1 MIFYHKRFKARMYYY
16 LKMFEFKNND
26 LFSVLNILETQLN
39 VLASHEI
46 FECIIQ
52 TDEVKKWVEIAQIFK
67 CKLLMP
73 QSLEDGKVILR
84 FQKLDSN
91 NSFHKN
97 NDIEEKYGQNSHFAN
112 INKNQHPSFLYY
124 FQQALKNTNIDKR
137 LKILNLGINSGDEFE
152 VIKHAVKDFKAHELV
167 GIDYCQSAIDTAQ
180 EKFQNDA
187 NVKLY
192 CHDIN
197 ALESLELGEFDLIIS
212 IGTLQSASLEFKPL
226 FMNIVQNFLKKDGA
240 MILGFPNC
248 RWMEDEMIYGAK
260 VPNYNFSEL
269 GTLFNDVIFCKKYLQ
284 QKKFRVMLTGK
295 DYIFLSATSFNK

>member
-1 MIFYHKRFKARMYYY
+1 MIVFMIRF
-16 LKMFEFKNND
+16 EHND
-26 LFSVLNILETQLN
+26 LYLILNELSQKLKKLQSKQILQC
-39 VLASHEI
+39 VI
-46 FECIIQ
+46 K
-52 TDEVKKWVEIAQIFK
+52 TDDIKKWVEIAQIFH

-73 QSLEDGKVILR
+73 QQLEDGYVALE

-91 NSFHKN
+91 DSFHN
-97 NDIEEKYGQNSHFAN
+97 SSDVEEKYGKNSHFAN

-124 FQQALKNTNIDKR
+124 FQQALQNINVDKR
-137 LKILNLGINSGDEFE
+137 LRILNLGINSGEEFE
-152 VIKHAVKDFKAHELV
+152 VIKHCVSDFKNHKLV

-180 EKFQNDA
+180 DKFQNDP
-187 NVKLY
+187 NVQLI

-197 ALESLELGEFDLIIS
+197 VLESLDLSEFDLIIS

-248 RWMEDEMIYGAK
+248 RWMENEMIYGAK
-260 VPNYNFSEL
+260 APNYNFSEMSI
-269 GTLFNDVIFCKKYLQ
+269 LFNDIIFCKKYLQ

-295 DYIFLSATSFNK
+295 DYIFLSATSIRKCLK